1 MYLHGIRRRYE
12 GYKLWRLELG
22 EMRCFVTF
30 NETQMTIDPEKG
42 KEKVHV
48 EVVLFDDGS
57 DCLVMSDDEASNYV
71 N

>member
-1 MYLHGIRRRYE
+1 
-12 GYKLWRLELG
+12 
-22 EMRCFVTF
+22 MRCFVTF